1 MIGFKIV
8 FIKKDIMAL
17 KADLWLFLLSLIAV
31 LTGLG
36 CYLYGM
42 YSHCALFLV
51 ISLGYSAYIIKNQ
64 KEKHLGH

>member
-1 MIGFKIV
+1 
-8 FIKKDIMAL
+8 MAL

-31 LTGLG
+31 IAGLG

-42 YSHCALFLV
+42 YSHCVFFLV
-51 ISLGYSAYIIKNQ
+51 IGLGYSAYIIKNQ